1 MIKQCG
7 HWQAKDWYSDFG
19 SELKESS
26 SPSYGIGEQWT
37 EFQSWTSKAA
47 LKSHHNCR
55 QGCLKL
61 LLQSIQ
67 ILQADLRAW
76 HGAYLYLSSTQV
88 TSVSP
93 LLSTP
98 VYRGHS
104 GASISFNSKG
114 QSFSSTDS
122 LLPLTCSDNSHKV
135 FHGRQDSRKF
145 TLPGFPPPFPLV
157 GVGTRLFLCFV
168 ISLLFAT
175 IYCWHQLIRR
185 WFRLCNRLEANYH
198 PENLTSSLI

>member
-1 MIKQCG
+1 M
-7 HWQAKDWYSDFG
+7 
-19 SELKESS
+19 
-26 SPSYGIGEQWT
+26 
-37 EFQSWTSKAA
+37 
-47 LKSHHNCR
+47 
-55 QGCLKL
+55 
-61 LLQSIQ
+61 
-67 ILQADLRAW
+67 
-76 HGAYLYLSSTQV
+76 GAYLYLSSTQV

-104 GASISFNSKG
+104 GASISFSSKG

-135 FHGRQDSRKF
+135 FFVRQDSRKF

-175 IYCWHQLIRR
+175 IYCWHQLIRL
-185 WFRLCNRLEANYH
+185 WFRLCNRLEAN
-198 PENLTSSLI
+198 LTSSLIWKKCKLYLRETTCQPKGLLGPTTKQESRQNGLIYNVFFPLIIFYLSSFWQRLGFLPM